1 VLGAHPVSGGEM
13 KVMPGRYGP
22 YVTDGTTNATIP
34 ARREAGGPDR
44 GAGRRADNRAG
55 GGGSGQEVVFAGSPL
70 WLDFLLL
77 LIACIAAFEG
87 GLALGTR
94 LLHRRRPDDA
104 HDNDGHTLSGV
115 FGLLALLMAFS
126 FGMALDRYEERRD
139 LVVAE
144 ANALSTFASR
154 VALLP
159 AGDAARVRVLLSEY
173 GQARLAFGN
182 AVTDAGA
189 AQAFHAAD
197 AVHARIGELVYAS
210 LAAAPADPR
219 GPALLQPYNEA
230 GDVAAERLAA
240 REAHLPDAV
249 LVLLC
254 LFAVAG
260 AALLGY
266 NRAGR
271 LVAHRPAVILFL
283 ALLAMAF
290 ITVLDLDRPRSG
302 VIQVPQDA
310 MERQAAALDA
320 GAGGMEA

>member
-1 VLGAHPVSGGEM
+1 MIFS
-13 KVMPGRYGP
+13 
-22 YVTDGTTNATIP
+22 
-34 ARREAGGPDR
+34 
-44 GAGRRADNRAG
+44 
-55 GGGSGQEVVFAGSPL
+55 GSPL

-77 LIACIAAFEG
+77 LIACVAAFEG

-94 LLHRRRPDDA
+94 LLRRRQPDADYDGDA
-104 HDNDGHTLSGV
+104 HTLSGV

-139 LVVAE
+139 LVVVE

-154 VALLP
+154 LALLP
-159 AGDAARVRVLLSEY
+159 ADDAATVQALLGEY
-173 GQARLAFGN
+173 ARARLAFGD

-189 AQAFHAAD
+189 ARAFDAAD
-197 AVHARIGELVYAS
+197 EIHARMGEVVYAS
-210 LAAAPADPR
+210 LAAGLPDPR

-249 LVLLC
+249 LVVLC
-254 LFAVAG
+254 LFAIAG
-260 AALLGY
+260 AAMLGH

-271 LVAHRPAVILFL
+271 KEVHRPAAILFL

-302 VIQVPQDA
+302 VIQVPQES
-310 MERQAAALDA
+310 MKRQAAALMAAA
-320 GAGGMEA
+320 GEEA